1 MSEKNQEDSETI
13 EILNRKID
21 DIQCVIK
28 IVIILIV
35 LIIATQFFH
44 ILESSD
50 YPVSNSVSSEILIT
64 ITAVF
69 FILAAISF
77 ICTSSSQRSRA

>member
-28 IVIILIV
+28 IIIVLIV
-35 LIIATQFFH
+35 LIMATQLSQ

-50 YPVSNSVSSEILIT
+50 YPVSGSNSSALWLT
-64 ITAVF
+64 ITVVF
-69 FILAAISF
+69 FILATISF
-77 ICTSSSQRSRA
+77 ICTSQRSIRTS